1 MGRVGKSSKDSLPAV
16 TPPPA
21 QIEVTLQVRTLMS
34 QTPTFWAFGGQTLE
48 HSQYLPS
55 SATLRPALS
64 SSWPS
69 SHPSHQGSRGLNGMR
84 VSMAR
89 LEAMGQAGG
98 LPLILQVH
106 TSWLQACAQGTRLWM
121 KKVQWS
127 RDQSRPCRCLTTEQ
141 SVWTMRREP
150 RDAPILLGGHLSMH
164 PGMTRRSDSR
174 APHPT

>member
-1 MGRVGKSSKDSLPAV
+1 MWGGESGTIIPAV
-16 TPPPA
+16 TSPPA
-21 QIEVTLQVRTLMS
+21 QVEVTFQVRTLMFW
-34 QTPTFWAFGGQTLE
+34 TPTFWAFGGQTLE

-55 SATLRPALS
+55 SAALKPALS

-106 TSWLQACAQGTRLWM
+106 TSWLQACAQLSDHRAVSADYAEGT
-121 KKVQWS
+121 QGCFHT
-127 RDQSRPCRCLTTEQ
+127 P
-141 SVWTMRREP
+141 
-150 RDAPILLGGHLSMH
+150 GGD
-164 PGMTRRSDSR
+164 T
-174 APHPT
+174 